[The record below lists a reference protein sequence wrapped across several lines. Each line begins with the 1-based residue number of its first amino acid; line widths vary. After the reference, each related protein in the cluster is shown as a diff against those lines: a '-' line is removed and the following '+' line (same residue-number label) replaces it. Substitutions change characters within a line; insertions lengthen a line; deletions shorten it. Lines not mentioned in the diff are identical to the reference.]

1 MRELLERRRGPFLA
15 VLAAGSVVVVAVI
28 SIPDS
33 FLAQIQRNRPL
44 TDAQVGW
51 VYRLIAFAAAVQI
64 IYGGFSVFRIERVQ
78 AARDRDPRVAE
89 MPHPKVISSLSRNA
103 AGMVAL
109 TLIYGLATM
118 AVSGLRGGFWLFP
131 LLALAQGGW
140 YFRAIGEI
148 ALWKAFQPEPEAEER
163 NAQPWQPYP
172 AGHVPAISRGLKTLD

>member
-1 MRELLERRRGPFLA
+1 MRDLLERRRGPFLA
-15 VLAAGSVVVVAVI
+15 VCVAGIVVVAAVV

-33 FLAQIQRNRPL
+33 FLAQIERNRPL

-51 VYRLIAFAAAVQI
+51 VYRLIAIAAAVQI
-64 IYGGFSVFRIERVQ
+64 MYGGFSVFRVERVQ
-78 AARDRDPRVAE
+78 AALDRDPRVAE
-89 MPHPKVISSLSRNA
+89 MPHTKVISSLSRNA

-140 YFRAIGEI
+140 YYREIGEI
-148 ALWKAFQPEPEAEER
+148 ARWKAFQPEPIEEKR
-163 NAQPWQPYP
+163 NVEPWQPYP
-172 AGHVPAISRGLKTLD
+172 AGHVPALARGLKTRE